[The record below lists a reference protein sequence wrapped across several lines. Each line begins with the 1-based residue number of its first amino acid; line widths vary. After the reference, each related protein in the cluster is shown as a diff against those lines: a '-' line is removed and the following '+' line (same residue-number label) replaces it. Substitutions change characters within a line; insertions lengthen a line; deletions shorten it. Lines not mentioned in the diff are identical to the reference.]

1 MEQLDVTFPL
11 AYGVTVEQMY
21 NLGLYIRS
29 PQEMDHAFAEPAVF
43 VVNSEGQIQVIDIS
57 NIPFVRPELQALV
70 NGLGWI
76 RNPEN
81 NYLVRGMHK

>member
-1 MEQLDVTFPL
+1 VTFPL

-21 NLGLYIRS
+21 NLGLYISDPRS

-70 NGLGWI
+70 NGLGCI
-76 RNPEN
+76 INPEN